1 MHAEMTAPLR
11 QSLSEAS
18 QSDPDLTAELVMAV
32 VFKASELVEGGRPL
46 DEVLPAVDALIDP

>member
-18 QSDPDLTAELVMAV
+18 QSDPGLTAELALLRGQPVR
-32 VFKASELVEGGRPL
+32 SRPSRL
-46 DEVLPAVDALIDP
+46 CRSISDRPPHTP